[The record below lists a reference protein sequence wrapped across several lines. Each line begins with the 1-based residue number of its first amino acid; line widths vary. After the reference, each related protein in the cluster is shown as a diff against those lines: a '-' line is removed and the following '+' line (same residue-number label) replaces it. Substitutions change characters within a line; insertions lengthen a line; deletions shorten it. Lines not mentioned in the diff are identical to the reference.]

1 MKITDKIL
9 AKGTEPHIAF
19 EYFPPRTEE
28 GVKNLTRRFKLMAS
42 QEPLCV
48 AASAARSSGMAR
60 ARGPRAR
67 CAPRHRHAARWLT
80 RAQLA
85 LSLSQVRRHDV
96 GRGRRHV

>member
-48 AASAARSSGMAR
+48 PRLRRCCVHDGGRVRAR
-60 ARGPRAR
+60 ARAR
-67 CAPRHRHAARWLT
+67 LASEHT
-80 RAQLA
+80 RSRLPE
-85 LSLSQVRRHDV
+85 RIFH
-96 GRGRRHV
+96 

>member
-48 AASAARSSGMAR
+48 PRLRRCCVHDGGRVRAR
-60 ARGPRAR
+60 A
-67 CAPRHRHAARWLT
+67 HALVPHQST
-80 RAQLA
+80 R
-85 LSLSQVRRHDV
+85 D
-96 GRGRRHV
+96 HVCPNAFSAD